1 MGTFLYYARAVE
13 CTMIP
18 ALNTISEKQS
28 NPTNN
33 TKSAIT
39 QFLEYAATNPPT
51 IFQYKSR
58 DMILHIDSDESY
70 LSEPRACRR
79 TGGNYCLSLI
89 PVHPEKYPN
98 LPSPANEQIHTN

>member
-1 MGTFLYYARAVE
+1 
-13 CTMIP
+13 MIP
-18 ALNTISEKQS
+18 DLNTISDKQS

-39 QFLEYAATNPPT
+39 QFLEYAAINPPA

-70 LSEPRACRR
+70 LSEPRSYRR
-79 TGGNYCLSLI
+79 TGGNYYLSLL
-89 PVHPEKYPN
+89 PVDPEKAPN
-98 LPSPANEQIHTN
+98 LPSPANEPIHTN